1 VSVSSVGQNQIS
13 KGFFDIK
20 EFKKWMNGQKVHAEI
35 TQLGAEKILTID
47 SIQNPQIQGYQIY
60 YDPVSYKINKMIVGM
75 MRLSPLDD
83 DAAEVTPQKNDE
95 MQEKDTQDLELSTIN
110 AYTYY
115 LEIIYQESHP
125 LTLLDGKF
133 RPSAKIL
140 KINKD
145 VVELQSAYKDYQL
158 INMME
163 SPEPITN

>member
-1 VSVSSVGQNQIS
+1 
-13 KGFFDIK
+13 
-20 EFKKWMNGQKVHAEI
+20 
-35 TQLGAEKILTID
+35 
-47 SIQNPQIQGYQIY
+47 
-60 YDPVSYKINKMIVGM
+60 MIVGM